1 LASNLRPPNLIF
13 PSSYDYSI
21 SLWCLAF
28 FFTYFTSNPP
38 PNPPQK
44 IPPIGLEK
52 DLRVLCSTGPQV
64 HANFN

>member
-28 FFTYFTSNPP
+28 FLHILPVTRPP
-38 PNPPQK
+38 TPPK
-44 IPPIGLEK
+44 KFLLLG
-52 DLRVLCSTGPQV
+52 
-64 HANFN
+64 